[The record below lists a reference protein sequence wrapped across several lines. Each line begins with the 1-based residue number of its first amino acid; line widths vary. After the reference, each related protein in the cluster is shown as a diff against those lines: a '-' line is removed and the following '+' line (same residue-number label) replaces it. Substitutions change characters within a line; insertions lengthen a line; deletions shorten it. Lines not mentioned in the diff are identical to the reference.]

1 MAKAYINGKFYTM
14 EKEHDICQAVVVEN
28 GRFVY
33 CGDNDTA
40 ATMAQEVV
48 DLGGATVLPGMID
61 THQHLFASARNLTRL
76 DLKNVRSMAELLER
90 VRRRAEET
98 PEGQWILGAGFD
110 QELFTDQQVMP
121 TRSMLDQVCPRN
133 PLVLS
138 RYCAHMFSANSEALK
153 AGGIGPGFQPKVPNT
168 VEFDSNGEPTGVLYD
183 AAGSDI
189 IALSPDLLSSLQ
201 AKKDILEK
209 ACHDLNS
216 HGLTG
221 VHPIQ
226 GLHCDLPEYLD
237 AYQELN
243 EEGRLTVR
251 VYVNFDRLPD
261 PDLHFRTGLGN
272 DMVKYGFYKLYLD
285 GNLGGRNAYM
295 TEPYADDPGNVG
307 TPNYTQEELTALVR
321 AAYER
326 GFQVGAHAIG
336 DRAAEMFTTA
346 IETVYSENPKPDPR
360 FRMIHLALLSDSLID
375 RISKLPVVIDMQP
388 LFISTDLKWVGSR
401 VREERGKELYCW
413 RRLIDKG
420 LILTGG
426 SDAPCESYDPIEG
439 IYAVV
444 NRKNM
449 DGFPE
454 GGWYPENSV
463 SVYEAVSMFTKNAA
477 YASFEEDIKGTISVG
492 KLADFVVLS
501 ADLFEVDSMAI
512 KDIRVEKTYLGGKEV
527 YSRK

>member
-14 EKEHDICQAVVVEN
+14 EKEHDTCQAVVVEN
-28 GRFVY
+28 GKFIY
-33 CGDNDTA
+33 CGSNEGA
-40 ATMAQEVV
+40 LQMAQDVV
-48 DLGGATVLPGMID
+48 DLGGAPVLPGMID
-61 THQHLFASARNLTRL
+61 THQHLFASARNLTRM
-76 DLKNVRSMAELLER
+76 DLKDVRTMSELLER

-98 PEGQWILGAGFD
+98 PDGQWILGTGFD
-110 QELFTDQQVMP
+110 QEVFTDQRILP
-121 TRSMLDQVCPRN
+121 TKEMLDAVCPCN

-138 RYCAHMFSANSEALK
+138 RYCAHMFSANSMALA
-153 AGGIGPGFQPKVPNT
+153 AGGIGRGFQPKVPNT
-168 VEFDSNGEPTGVLYD
+168 VEFDANGEPTGVLFD

-189 IALSPDLLSSLQ
+189 IALAPDPLGSLE

-209 ACHDLNS
+209 ACRDLNS

-243 EEGRLTVR
+243 QEGRLTVR
-251 VYVNFDRLPD
+251 VYVNYDELPGQN
-261 PDLHFRTGLGN
+261 LHFHTGLGD

-295 TEPYADDPGNVG
+295 TEPYADDPTNVG
-307 TPNYTQEELTALVR
+307 TPNYTQEELNALVR
-321 AAYER
+321 AGYER

-336 DRAAEMFTTA
+336 DRAVEMFTTA
-346 IETVYSENPKPDPR
+346 IETVYSEHPKPDAR
-360 FRMIHLALLSDSLID
+360 FRMIHLALLSDELIE
-375 RISKLPVVIDMQP
+375 RIKKLPVVIDMQP

-401 VREERGKELYCW
+401 VREDRRKYLYCW
-413 RRLIDKG
+413 RRLIDEG
-420 LILTGG
+420 LILTAG

-444 NRKNM
+444 NRKDM
-449 DGFPE
+449 SGFPE

-463 SVYEAVSMFTKNAA
+463 TVYEAVSMFTKNAA
-477 YASFEEDIKGTISVG
+477 YSSYEENIKGTIAPG
-492 KLADFVVLS
+492 KLADFVVLDS
-501 ADLFEVDSMAI
+501 DLFEVDPMAI
-512 KDIRVEKTYLGGKEV
+512 KDIHVEKTYLGGKEV